1 MDTLIQLPAWQ
12 KTLLIVT
19 AAFFLLMGGAVKM
32 RELNYVGKSPD
43 YQPTIFVSGEGK
55 VQAIPDVAK
64 ITFGY
69 TVTKPTTAEAQT
81 DNTNKMNGFI
91 AAVKKEGVDDKD
103 IKTMNFNVY
112 PEYNY
117 IEGRQV
123 PRGYTVSQNV
133 EVTLRD
139 TSKAQRMIQLAG
151 EQSLNQIGGL
161 NFVVDNQQKYIEEAR
176 TLALK
181 QAKANAQSI
190 AKNAGFRLGRL
201 MNYSE
206 NTQPS
211 YPSPMYAD
219 KGMGM
224 GGGSAVPAPTI
235 AAGSNEI
242 YVQVSLNYEIKQ

>member
-1 MDTLIQLPAWQ
+1 MNQLTAWQ

-19 AAFFLLMGGAVKM
+19 AAFFLLMGGFVKL
-32 RELNYVGKSPD
+32 RELQFVGKSPD

-55 VQAIPDVAK
+55 VQAVPDVAK
-64 ITFGY
+64 ISFGY
-69 TVTKPTTAEAQT
+69 TVTKPTTAEAQK
-81 DNTNKMNGFI
+81 DNTDKMNAFI

-103 IKTMNFNVY
+103 IKTANFNIY

-117 IEGRQV
+117 VDGKQV
-123 PRGYTVSQNV
+123 PRGFTVNQNV

-139 TSKAQRMIQLAG
+139 TSKAQRLIQLAG
-151 EQSLNQIGGL
+151 EQSLNQVGGL
-161 NFVVDNQQKYIEEAR
+161 NFVVDNQQKYLDEAR
-176 TLALK
+176 AIALK

-206 NTQPS
+206 NTQP
-211 YPSPMYAD
+211 YPQPMYAD
-219 KGMGM
+219 KGGMGM
-224 GGGSAVPAPTI
+224 GGAASVPAPTI
-235 AAGSNEI
+235 AVGSNEI